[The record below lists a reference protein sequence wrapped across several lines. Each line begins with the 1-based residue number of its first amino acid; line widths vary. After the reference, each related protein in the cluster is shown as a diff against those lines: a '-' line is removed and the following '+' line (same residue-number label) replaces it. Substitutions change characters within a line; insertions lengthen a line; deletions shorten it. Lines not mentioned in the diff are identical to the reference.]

1 MNTDQILVI
10 GIIICVLAIPSL
22 LNAFADSR
30 SPRTGAIMVLIGG
43 VLLAVAMKQRSGG
56 YSFDEIPPVFMR
68 VVGQLFN

>member
-1 MNTDQILVI
+1 
-10 GIIICVLAIPSL
+10 
-22 LNAFADSR
+22 
-30 SPRTGAIMVLIGG
+30 MVLIGG